1 MMSKVALIGVGKM
14 GEAILAGLCRTLS
27 VKDIVITVRRAERAA
42 ELQSTYAV
50 QVLNNKD
57 AFATADYIFVLVKPH
72 DVIAL
77 LQENSQ
83 HLRPGTVVV
92 SLAAGLPSAKLE
104 AALPSGTPVVRVMPN
119 TPSLVGEG
127 MSIISA
133 GSNCSDAQMAE
144 VTELLESIGKTV
156 NVDEAYQDSMTAISG
171 SGPAYFFYV
180 VEAMIAAGVAMGID
194 AAIAKEL
201 AVQTIV
207 GSAKLL
213 EETGADPEE
222 LRMNV
227 TSKGGVT
234 AAAIAHFD
242 ERELKLIFQQALEAA
257 RKRSI
262 EMASS

>member
-1 MMSKVALIGVGKM
+1 MSKVALIGVGKM
-14 GEAILAGLCRTLS
+14 GEAILAGLCRTQP
-27 VKDIVITVRRAERAA
+27 VEDIVITARRAERAA
-42 ELQSTYAV
+42 ELHAAYAV
-50 QVLNNKD
+50 QALSNKD
-57 AFATADYIFVLVKPH
+57 AFAAADYIFVLVKPQ
-72 DVIAL
+72 DVIEL
-77 LQENSQ
+77 LQQNAQ
-83 HLRPGTVVV
+83 HLRSGAVVV
-92 SLAAGLPSAKLE
+92 SLAAGLPIAKLE
-104 AALPSGTPVVRVMPN
+104 AALPAGTAVVRVMPN

-133 GSNCSDAQMAE
+133 GSNCTDAQAAE
-144 VTELLESIGKTV
+144 VTALLQSIGKTV
-156 NVDEAYQDSMTAISG
+156 NVDERYQDSMTAISG

-194 AAIAKEL
+194 AEIAKEL

-213 EETGADPEE
+213 AETGTDPEV

-234 AAAIAHFD
+234 AAAIAQFD
-242 ERELKLIFQQALEAA
+242 ESDLKQIFQQALEAA
-257 RKRSI
+257 RQRSI